1 MTVGGKAIVL
11 QDVPQGACPLCGS
24 RVYQAGDLAALEA
37 VLRGRP
43 APLPHAVS

>member
-1 MTVGGKAIVL
+1 MTVGGNVVVL
-11 QDVPQGACPLCGS
+11 KDVPQGLCPLCDS
-24 RVYQAGDLAALEA
+24 RVYKAGDLAAIEA